1 MDGID
6 VVTVEQGAGVVL
18 NVFKFYTVF
27 CEAISATFNLLAVVI
42 LVFLFFK
49 YVYPLIKVFMT
60 FRGDS
65 K

>member
-27 CEAISATFNLLAVVI
+27 CEFISATFNLLVVVI
-42 LVFLFFK
+42 LIFLFFK

-60 FRGDS
+60 FGGS

>member
-42 LVFLFFK
+42 LVFLFLK
-49 YVYPLIKVFMT
+49 YVYLLIKVFMT